1 MTREAMRREW
11 LAMDALLRLSSKGQL
26 VIPARLRQLLGL
38 KPGDRLELSLEA
50 DGLRLRPHGS
60 GKASNVRALI
70 GCTGYSGPPIPLD
83 QQDPALYA
91 RKVGP

>member
-11 LAMDALLRLSSKGQL
+11 LAMDALLTLSSKGQL
-26 VIPARLRQLLGL
+26 VIPARLR
-38 KPGDRLELSLEA
+38 
-50 DGLRLRPHGS
+50 HGS
-60 GKASNVRALI
+60 GKTSNVRALI